1 MFGSR
6 GKCLIALL
14 FVQSATYTL
23 MIVTPYCIAIMQ
35 EYENTC
41 FWIKNPILGN
51 PRQSWAILG
60 NSGQWH
66 ALYVKTV
73 SWQLAKAR
81 PSFCQTVHTL
91 LQDDSGGDSLECN
104 SFVWFSSRGTTGSLP
119 SLDNDHV
126 YIEGR
131 IQSLCR
137 RLPQAMLTHDTSVLD
152 ECAWHNS
159 CCATWYLNVMC
170 SVQKYDVQ
178 MCKYRTQLDIVCKA
192 ARHDFTTAFLSLS
205 WQTDICKI

>member
-1 MFGSR
+1 MRSC
-6 GKCLIALL
+6 KN
-14 FVQSATYTL
+14 VKTL
-23 MIVTPYCIAIMQ
+23 VMKIRT
-35 EYENTC
+35 
-41 FWIKNPILGN
+41 
-51 PRQSWAILG
+51 QSWAILG
-60 NSGQWH
+60 NSGQRH
-66 ALYVKTV
+66 ALHVKTV

-91 LQDDSGGDSLECN
+91 LQDDSGDDSLLECN
-104 SFVWFSSRGTTGSLP
+104 NFVWFSSRATTGSLP
-119 SLDNDHV
+119 SFNNDDHV

-137 RLPQAMLTHDTSVLD
+137 RLPQAMLTHDTSVHD

-159 CCATWYLNVMC
+159 RCATWYLNVMC

-192 ARHDFTTAFLSLS
+192 ARHDFITAFLSLS